1 MKTLADF
8 ALRGL
13 RVLLRE
19 DLNVPLTPGGA
30 LANDAR
36 LRAALPTVRDCL
48 ERGAAVLLMSHLGR
62 PTEGALP
69 AAEPE
74 FSLAPVRAW
83 LEEHL
88 GQPVALVQ
96 DWLGGVD
103 CAPGSCVLLENTRFL
118 VGEKA
123 AADELGRRLAK
134 LCDLFVMDAFAVA
147 HRAQAST
154 AAVARHA
161 PAACIGPLMERELAA
176 LSRVLR
182 NPERPL
188 VAIVG
193 GAKVSTKAAV
203 LENLLAAP
211 VDSLILGGGIANTF
225 LAAAGKAVGSS
236 LHEPGWLD
244 RARVLGR
251 SEAIEMPLDVVV
263 APALDAGSEA
273 RVASV
278 DEVAPGEAI
287 FDLGPRSLER
297 LASLVASAGTIVWSG
312 PLGAFEHEG
321 FSQGTRALAEAVAAS
336 AAFSAVGGGD
346 TLAAIE
352 RFADAG
358 SISYV
363 STGGGAFLEYIAGH
377 SLPALEALSGK

>member
-8 ALRGL
+8 SLSGL

-19 DLNVPLTPGGA
+19 DFNVPLSADGA

-36 LRAALPTVRDCL
+36 LRAALPTIRHCL
-48 ERGAAVLLMSHLGR
+48 KRGAAVLLMSHLGR
-62 PTEGALP
+62 PTEGASP
-69 AAEPE
+69 AVEPQ

-83 LEEHL
+83 LEERL
-88 GQPVALVQ
+88 ERPVALVQ

-123 AADELGRRLAK
+123 GDDELGRRLAK

-161 PAACIGPLMERELAA
+161 PAACAGPLLERELAA
-176 LSRVLR
+176 LARVLD

-193 GAKVSTKAAV
+193 GAKVSSKAAV
-203 LENLLAAP
+203 LEKLLAVP

-225 LAAAGKAVGSS
+225 LAAAGTAVGSS
-236 LHEPGWLD
+236 LYEPAWLD
-244 RARVLGR
+244 RARVLAR
-251 SEAIEMPLDVVV
+251 SEAIELPSDVVV
-263 APALDAGSEA
+263 APSLDAGSEA
-273 RVASV
+273 RVKSV
-278 DEVAPGEAI
+278 DEIAPGEAV
-287 FDLGPRSLER
+287 FDFGPRSLER
-297 LASLVASAGTIVWSG
+297 LAKLIGSARTLVWSG
-312 PLGAFEHEG
+312 PPGAFEHEG
-321 FSQGTRALAEAVAAS
+321 FSGGTRMFAEAAAAS
-336 AAFSAVGGGD
+336 SAFSVVGGGD
-346 TLAAIE
+346 TVAAVE

-358 SISYV
+358 SISFV
-363 STGGGAFLEYIAGH
+363 STGGSAFLEYIAGR
-377 SLPALEALSGK
+377 SLPALEALSRE